1 MNHREIAEQIFL
13 AGVDGV
19 LPANLINREVSL
31 IDNMLNIGNLC
42 FPLDTIDDIYIIG
55 AGKATAMMAIEVE
68 RILGERIK
76 GGHII
81 VKYGYSCKLKY
92 IDVTEAGHPVP
103 DSNGLIAT
111 QEILK
116 IAGKADS
123 SDLVICLISGGGS
136 SLLYDIPE
144 GCSNADMIK
153 INELLINSGACIS
166 EINAV
171 RKHLSS
177 VKGGQLARA
186 VYPAT
191 LVNLILSDVPGDPL
205 EVIASGPTVPDST
218 TFEQALTVLSEYGL
232 TEVIPDKVF
241 HLLLDGVKGL
251 QPETPKS
258 GDKIFD
264 KTFNILIGTNRK
276 ALDASNNKAL
286 EYNINAVI
294 IDDQLQ
300 GDVLSVAEYIVETA
314 VRFKNDKDEVKPV
327 CLLFGGETTV
337 KMTGK
342 GSGGRN
348 QHFALL
354 SALLLQSNP
363 GITILSAGTDGT
375 DGPTDA
381 AGAVVDSATIH
392 EAKLKNLDPETY
404 LAGFDSYNF
413 FKNAGGLVITGPTMT
428 NVMDII
434 VVIIK

>member
-1 MNHREIAEQIFL
+1 MNHKEIAEQIFL

-19 LPANLINREVSL
+19 LPENLINRKMSL
-31 IDNMLNIGNLC
+31 INNKLKISNLSFTLDAINNI
-42 FPLDTIDDIYIIG
+42 YVIG
-55 AGKATAMMAIEVE
+55 AGKATAMMAMEVE
-68 RILGERIK
+68 KILGERIK

-81 VKYGYSCKLKY
+81 VKYGYSCDLKY

-103 DSNGLIAT
+103 DSNGLRAT

-116 IAGKADS
+116 IAEKADS
-123 SDLVICLISGGGS
+123 SDLVICLMSGGGS

-144 GCSNADMIK
+144 GSSHEDMIK
-153 INELLINSGACIS
+153 LNGLLIISGASIS

-177 VKGGQLARA
+177 VKGGQLAKA

-218 TFEQALTVLSEYGL
+218 TYEQALTVLSAYGL
-232 TEVIPDKVF
+232 TEIIPDKVF

-264 KTFNILIGTNRK
+264 KTFNILVGTNRI
-276 ALDASNNKAL
+276 ALDAAKNKAL

-294 IDDQLQ
+294 VDDQLQ
-300 GDVLSVAEYIVETA
+300 GDVSSVVEYIVETA
-314 VRFKNDKDEVKPV
+314 VRFKNDKNEVKPV

-354 SALLLQSNP
+354 SALLLQLNP

-381 AGAVVDSATIH
+381 AGAVVDSATIQ
-392 EAKLKNLDPETY
+392 EALLKNLDPELY
-404 LAGFDSYNF
+404 LAAFDSYNF
-413 FKNAGGLVITGPTMT
+413 FKDSGGLVITGPTMT

-434 VVIIK
+434 VVLVG